1 MHGRSDGTDCFLKAV
16 TYWFETKLLSTYQL
30 MLEKLDDAFSEWK
43 SDGEDSSLGAGVRL
57 REKRGTSFQAVIEGP
72 TCGRL
77 EAVSTTTRD

>member
-1 MHGRSDGTDCFLKAV
+1 
-16 TYWFETKLLSTYQL
+16 